1 MNVTTGESLLKF
13 GALLQL
19 ARDISVKPNI
29 CSKKLSNAIKKYGS
43 TLIKTDEIL
52 LLVDNTFFGSA
63 KQGLIITES
72 NLYAFSRISGKF
84 SIKLDE
90 VLTINPHIKKAMGIP
105 IAGITINSEYFISLP
120 GLNEELN
127 DGKGKLMAILLLSLF
142 LVEVCG
148 CQIISEEDEE
158 IVKEKNVAKKVWQ
171 QDVIRKNNSN
181 DDIRIFEQ
189 GKEYYQKIE
198 HDIDNY
204 QEQKRQI
211 KPRIVTGG
219 SATSTITTPKEIE
232 KIKCC
237 FCRRIGDECSDCG
250 EIVCSWHMCSCEE
263 ECDDC

>member
-1 MNVTTGESLLKF
+1 MTLYEDILYILVSFLGMIWLIWIFLRYVSL
-13 GALLQL
+13 
-19 ARDISVKPNI
+19 D
-29 CSKKLSNAIKKYGS
+29 
-43 TLIKTDEIL
+43 
-52 LLVDNTFFGSA
+52 
-63 KQGLIITES
+63 
-72 NLYAFSRISGKF
+72 
-84 SIKLDE
+84 
-90 VLTINPHIKKAMGIP
+90 
-105 IAGITINSEYFISLP
+105 
-120 GLNEELN
+120 
-127 DGKGKLMAILLLSLF
+127 
-142 LVEVCG
+142 
-148 CQIISEEDEE
+148 
-158 IVKEKNVAKKVWQ
+158 VKEKNVAKKVWQ